1 MERNHR
7 DPVDHYRTTHQHAGE
22 TFIDGYC
29 WPGLLSIALGVISL
43 AGCVASV
50 AYNHREYTM
59 TTGVVAVLA
68 IAFGILWIVLEH
80 RRVRH
85 MDIRWLA
92 EHSDQE
98 GRAPASTLNRG

>member
-68 IAFGILWIVLEH
+68 IVFGILWIVLEH

-92 EHSDQE
+92 EHSDQ
-98 GRAPASTLNRG
+98 GVRAGASTPNRG